1 MAATTTFLLT
11 PRSLPSK
18 SNLLLSLL
26 SSFPIP
32 FSPLRRPCSAAAP
45 LSPLRPFLHP
55 FSSTSSSSPPPR
67 STITNTSASFDWS
80 DDDDDDDSKT
90 TTKAVGDEPSKL
102 PPPYDPF
109 SKKPAA
115 GDPRDTSDLAEVFH
129 RMRADGL
136 TDYAVK
142 MFDGLSRDGLTH
154 EALEL
159 FAVIKD
165 KGVMPDVVAH
175 TAVVEAYAGAGA
187 GQSLHALRAF
197 LRMLA
202 SGVAPNAYTY
212 AVLIKGLARDGNLAE
227 ARRYLVEMAAKGM
240 RPNVATVVAVFEA
253 HIAAEKLADARALL
267 DELKGKGFVPEEAA
281 VREQLT
287 KRGHMFRSIMSLLF
301 DK

>member
-55 FSSTSSSSPPPR
+55 FSSTSSSSSPPPR

-80 DDDDDDDSKT
+80 DD
-90 TTKAVGDEPSKL
+90 DEPSKL

>member
-26 SSFPIP
+26 SSFP
-32 FSPLRRPCSAAAP
+32 FSPLHRPCSAAAP

-55 FSSTSSSSPPPR
+55 FSSSSSSSPPPR

-80 DDDDDDDSKT
+80 DDDDDSKT
-90 TTKAVGDEPSKL
+90 TTKAAGEPSKL

-115 GDPRDTSDLAEVFH
+115 GDPRDPSDLAEAFH

-187 GQSLHALRAF
+187 GQSRHALRAF

-212 AVLIKGLARDGNLAE
+212 AVLIKGVARDGNLAE